1 MLAITYIFFEYRTY
15 CVFVWCRFNIKLN
28 QIKSFCNAK
37 VYTVKLLFLTV
48 HLYLISA
55 ELQVSSTI
63 SLQEAFDK
71 LTPVSS
77 GIIDQLSVL
86 PGKEEPIK
94 V

>member
-1 MLAITYIFFEYRTY
+1 MIINS
-15 CVFVWCRFNIKLN
+15 FV
-28 QIKSFCNAK
+28 
-37 VYTVKLLFLTV
+37 FLTTFLCV
-48 HLYLISA
+48 CLLTAA

-94 V
+94 VTSR

>member
-1 MLAITYIFFEYRTY
+1 MCFKYRTY
-15 CVFVWCRFNIKLN
+15 CVFVCCRFSIKFN
-28 QIKSFCNAK
+28 PIKSFCNAK
-37 VYTVKLLFLTV
+37 LYTVKRLFLTV
-48 HLYLISA
+48 RLCLISA

>member
-1 MLAITYIFFEYRTY
+1 M
-15 CVFVWCRFNIKLN
+15 
-28 QIKSFCNAK
+28 SFLPFMTNLDCAP
-37 VYTVKLLFLTV
+37 LCPC
-48 HLYLISA
+48 LIPA
-55 ELQVSSTI
+55 ELQVSSTV

-94 V
+94 VGVFSEWSD